1 MVLVYPVITFSDT
14 TVAHLGSRDN
24 LLGKHASP
32 EMTERF
38 SNELQVSPKTPPAFL
53 VHAKDD
59 GVKVENSL
67 LFTDALKQHGVPVDM
82 YLYEKGGHGFGMY
95 NKTSE
100 VRWMDLVENW
110 MKEMGFMTQPK
121 AK

>member
-1 MVLVYPVITFSDT
+1 
-14 TVAHLGSRDN
+14 
-24 LLGKHASP
+24 
-32 EMTERF
+32 
-38 SNELQVSPKTPPAFL
+38 
-53 VHAKDD
+53 
-59 GVKVENSL
+59 VENSL